1 MLHVSLRGDI
11 PETFQILPQVSV
23 DTYQTHYK
31 SASPHKYEHVNSLS
45 SYSSAKSATH
55 NTLNILIAMTA
66 QLELYVLTWGIYPRR
81 VLLYLAEKGLL
92 SSPVIKITPV
102 TITNTG
108 MVAPGKPQGSVPIL
122 RLPDG
127 TFIKQSIAIIEF
139 FEDVCDDPDPA
150 QDWQIELAKSTNSG
164 ITMRGNTPAQRAKT
178 REVLGLVD
186 EASSQFC
193 FAAHKGTALFVPL
206 EETNAL
212 AAKLALEYCRKTL
225 RLVEENYT
233 TELSRSVD
241 SGRVSVADCVLNSLL
256 QFSERVYGVDLLSGP
271 EMPLLRHLRG
281 MLQTRSFTGLE
292 EPLCPDGI
300 KKLASQWLP
309 VG

>member
-1 MLHVSLRGDI
+1 
-11 PETFQILPQVSV
+11 
-23 DTYQTHYK
+23 
-31 SASPHKYEHVNSLS
+31 
-45 SYSSAKSATH
+45 
-55 NTLNILIAMTA
+55 MTA

-193 FAAHKGTALFVPL
+193 FAAHKGTALFVSL

-225 RLVEENYT
+225 RLVEENYA
-233 TELSRSVD
+233 TELSRSID
-241 SGRVSVADCVLNSLL
+241 GGHTSIADCVLNSLL
-256 QFSERVYGVDLLSGP
+256 QFSEGVYGVDLLPGP
-271 EMPLLRHLRG
+271 ELPLLRRLRG
-281 MLQTRSFTGLE
+281 MLQTRSFTELE
-292 EPLCPDGI
+292 KSQCPEEI
-300 KKLASQWLP
+300 KNLASQWL
-309 VG
+309 VIG